1 MSTKKT
7 RRMNKRLY
15 VFIILLTL
23 IAFALYF
30 LIDLQL
36 RISRSVI
43 QTHTIDLGEIKRT
56 IKKDVV
62 VIKKSVPI
70 ISGREG
76 ILTNFYQQGD
86 RIPKN
91 AVICKV
97 QETQSTENEIA
108 KLEKLKMKIED
119 IEYNSV
125 SNSPE
130 IKNNQIQNDI
140 TYMYLDIQERIKNN
154 DFRHIA
160 TLKSELI
167 SLIDKKNVIDSTSDY
182 ESNNLQ
188 ELLNQKQQLERKLAT
203 DKTYIKSSIAGDL
216 SYYDDGLEEKF
227 SFKNMKNL
235 TVKDLNSTNN
245 NMKKIEKSSVKKDE
259 LIGYIVDN
267 HYYYLAVE
275 IEKSD
280 IEAIKRDVKLGILI
294 GDISLNAYFYDF
306 YKDAD
311 GKFVGLFKAESED
324 FDFLR
329 NRKESATIT
338 YNYAKG
344 IVIPNSAIVDDGDK
358 KAVYI
363 VNEVGVAKFINLENI
378 LLVDDKNT
386 VIQFSYDDFN
396 DSSKIKLYD
405 EVILAPKNIKDGQK
419 VK

>member
-1 MSTKKT
+1 
-7 RRMNKRLY
+7 MNKRLY

-378 LLVDDKNT
+378 LLADDKNT

>member
-1 MSTKKT
+1 
-7 RRMNKRLY
+7 MNKRLY

-43 QTHTIDLGEIKRT
+43 QTHTIDLGEIKKT